1 MKNCKHVRFLI
12 CDVSV
17 SIPEYTTMVTFIEL
31 SKKLD
36 QMALERDRAE
46 RDVAWGWV
54 WILESWSCACTVL
67 RNFWS
72 LSCDLM
78 LS

>member
-17 SIPEYTTMVTFIEL
+17 SIPEDTNMVTFIEL

-54 WILESWSCACTVL
+54 WIL
-67 RNFWS
+67 
-72 LSCDLM
+72 
-78 LS
+78 